1 MPTEVEVLV
10 PGSIDNPLEE
20 EMSTGVEV
28 LVPGYINNPLVRDVY
43 RGGGSSILV
52 HR

>member
-20 EMSTGVEV
+20 EMPTGVEEV
-28 LVPGYINNPLVRDVY
+28 LVHGSIDNPRVRDAY
-43 RGGGSSILV
+43 RG
-52 HR
+52 